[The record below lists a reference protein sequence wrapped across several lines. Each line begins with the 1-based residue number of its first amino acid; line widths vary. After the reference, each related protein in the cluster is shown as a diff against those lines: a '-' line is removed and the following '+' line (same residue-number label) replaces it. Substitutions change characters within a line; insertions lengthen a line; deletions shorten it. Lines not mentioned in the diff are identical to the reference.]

1 MNTNLQA
8 FVSTYQGLFPGTPVP
23 AMPKKPDDL
32 SMTTQLAIRNS
43 NPALWQNLFGGQG
56 APLPADVQQRLVAGE
71 MHPEDASALRAAHM
85 DAYAAQADQQREAII
100 DRARAATR
108 AREQEQYKAE
118 VQRANQFRNMDL
130 MGRLAASPLSDAAIA
145 QARREWGITE

>member
-1 MNTNLQA
+1 
-8 FVSTYQGLFPGTPVP
+8 
-23 AMPKKPDDL
+23 
-32 SMTTQLAIRNS
+32 
-43 NPALWQNLFGGQG
+43 
-56 APLPADVQQRLVAGE
+56 
-71 MHPEDASALRAAHM
+71 M
-85 DAYAAQADQQREAII
+85 DAYADQADQQREAII

-145 QARREWGITE
+145 QARRDWGITE

>member
-1 MNTNLQA
+1 M
-8 FVSTYQGLFPGTPVP
+8 SIKDRSPHPP
-23 AMPKKPDDL
+23 PEKPDGEGW
-32 SMTTQLAIRNS
+32 LAN
-43 NPALWQNLFGGQG
+43 
-56 APLPADVQQRLVAGE
+56 
-71 MHPEDASALRAAHM
+71 
-85 DAYAAQADQQREAII
+85 ADQQREAII
-100 DRARAATR
+100 DRAPAATR